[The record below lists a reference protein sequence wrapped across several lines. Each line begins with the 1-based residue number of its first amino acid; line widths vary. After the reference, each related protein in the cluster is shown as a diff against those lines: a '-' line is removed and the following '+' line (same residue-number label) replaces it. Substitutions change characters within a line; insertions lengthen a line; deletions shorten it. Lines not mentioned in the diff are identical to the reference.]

1 MSFFPISIST
11 TSIQR
16 RLGEGMTQDLLG
28 VKQVLWGM
36 TDDHDGPILQMGPS
50 AATLLQRTAK
60 PVR

>member
-1 MSFFPISIST
+1 
-11 TSIQR
+11 
-16 RLGEGMTQDLLG
+16 MTQDLLG